1 MESQSGEE
9 QPLWGSLPPV
19 GEGEGGNG
27 CWSRRTPPP
36 TTPILRGGEASGNG
50 LDSGGEWVAGAL
62 LGRDVWCLHRWLVLS
77 GVKWGEEYR
86 RGQSLL
92 GAQRPR
98 QGLQEGREDPGSPL
112 SLGSFENSSWGLRK
126 RPEAGRLE
134 RMGQKERRQ
143 MTALISWALALHQEL
158 AVVSTE
164 NVLKVPSALPASDRC
179 STGPI
184 LFIG

>member
-1 MESQSGEE
+1 MGKSASGGRGGRRERLLE
-9 QPLWGSLPPV
+9 QADPSANHADFEGWGSLWKWSGLWWRV
-19 GEGEGGNG
+19 GG
-27 CWSRRTPPP
+27 
-36 TTPILRGGEASGNG
+36 
-50 LDSGGEWVAGAL
+50 
-62 LGRDVWCLHRWLVLS
+62 
-77 GVKWGEEYR
+77 
-86 RGQSLL
+86 
-92 GAQRPR
+92 
-98 QGLQEGREDPGSPL
+98 GSPL
-112 SLGSFENSSWGLRK
+112 RQGCLVPSPLAGPVRCEVGRGIQARTEPAGGPEASARPTGRKRRSRIPFIPREFRELSWGLRK